1 MGNENSS
8 PKKNTKKGGGGG
20 GGGPQKDPTSV
31 LVFGSPGVGK
41 RSVWLQAV
49 TNSDDGFSVA
59 YDDSGESNR
68 QQSMRIKTSVV
79 GGVTVQSV
87 FASCENA
94 TDTILTARFKQ
105 ARVFV
110 LVFDVCDR
118 ESFLDV
124 TAASTNMD
132 VLSMI
137 QATRRDFP
145 SKQQKIFLVG
155 NKTDA
160 YGDREVWDSAAN
172 AEAVESLNKWRAP
185 DGCRLGKISRAALRH
200 RLKTSGR
207 KREVS
212 RDEARNLAVK
222 ADMLYFETSAV
233 TGEGVAAIREAL
245 EEVHF
250 ERQRSRSHSGSS
262 S

>member
-1 MGNENSS
+1 M
-8 PKKNTKKGGGGG
+8 
-20 GGGPQKDPTSV
+20 
-31 LVFGSPGVGK
+31 VFGSPGVGK

-49 TNSDDGFSVA
+49 TKSDDFSVA
-59 YDDSGESNR
+59 YESGEANR
-68 QQSMRIKTSVV
+68 QSMRIKTSVLD
-79 GGVTVQSV
+79 GVTIQSV

-160 YGDREVWDSAAN
+160 YSDRELWENEARAEVVAA
-172 AEAVESLNKWRAP
+172 LNKWQAP
-185 DGCRLGKISRAALRH
+185 DGCRLGKISRAALRY

-233 TGEGVAAIREAL
+233 TGDGVAAIREAL

-262 S
+262 